1 MRHMQ
6 ALLKCYS
13 FIFIFWSSFS
23 SPLPFDMD
31 PQVNGKRK
39 KKKKKE
45 LRLGPR
51 HNVNCVD
58 SEQISHLTVCSALI
72 RKIRNWSRT
81 GFPNLVITDIVEWII
96 LFVGRSKGDCFFL
109 FFRATPMAYEVPR
122 LRSNGSCSPTYTT
135 ANSNLRSKPRPRPIP
150 QLIATLYP

>member
-13 FIFIFWSSFS
+13 FIFLFWISFS

-31 PQVNGKRK
+31 PQVNGK

-45 LRLGPR
+45 RIKTWTQTQCKLCWFWTNLPP
-51 HNVNCVD
+51 H
-58 SEQISHLTVCSALI
+58 CSALI

-81 GFPNLVITDIVEWII
+81 GFLNLVITDIVEWII